1 MSRMSPGAWVW
12 SGCSEC
18 GVGEGG
24 FVAEPGGAVSSR
36 GPSSVASCSGRVVV
50 VVVGSVMMWASARA
64 GPSCLASVVIAIGG
78 SSLCLVGVGVLFYM
92 AARRSC
98 S

>member
-1 MSRMSPGAWVW
+1 MSRMSSGAWVW
-12 SGCSEC
+12 SGWSEC

-24 FVAEPGGAVSSR
+24 FATEFGGVVSSR
-36 GPSSVASCSGRVVV
+36 GPSSVASGSGRVVV
-50 VVVGSVMMWASARA
+50 VVVGSVMMGVSARA
-64 GPSCLASVVIAIGG
+64 GASCLASVVCAIGG
-78 SSLCLVGVGVLFYM
+78 SLLWSVGVGALFYM

>member
-1 MSRMSPGAWVW
+1 MSRMSSGAWVW
-12 SGCSEC
+12 SGWSEC

-24 FVAEPGGAVSSR
+24 FAAESGGAVSSR
-36 GPSSVASCSGRVVV
+36 EPSSVASGSGRV
-50 VVVGSVMMWASARA
+50 VVVGSVMMGVSARA
-64 GPSCLASVVIAIGG
+64 GASCLASVVCAIGG
-78 SSLCLVGVGVLFYM
+78 SLLWSVGVGALFYM